1 MPKKENLLNQKFGRL
16 LVIEPCENINGRTA
30 WKCQCECGN
39 VIKVISKSLKNGNT
53 QSCGCLHKEI
63 VSKQFSKNIIN
74 QRFGKLIAICPTNE
88 RKHGSVVWKCICD
101 CGNEHY
107 ATAELL
113 LSDHCLSCGCLKS
126 KGENKIKKILQ
137 QENILF
143 VQQFPVLINGAKYYF
158 DFGIYNDN
166 GQLDYLIE
174 YDGEHHYKSSERG
187 WHTTQHLKVTQY
199 RDQLKNHWCKTNN
212 IKLIRIPY
220 WDYDKIDIKYIKEK
234 EGAL

>member
-1 MPKKENLLNQKFGRL
+1 M
-16 LVIEPCENINGRTA
+16 
-30 WKCQCECGN
+30 
-39 VIKVISKSLKNGNT
+39 
-53 QSCGCLHKEI
+53 
-63 VSKQFSKNIIN
+63 
-74 QRFGKLIAICPTNE
+74 IAVCPTNK

-113 LSDHCLSCGCLKS
+113 LSNHCLSCGCLKS

-166 GQLDYLIE
+166 GQLDCLIE

-187 WHTTQHLKVTQY
+187 WHTT
-199 RDQLKNHWCKTNN
+199 
-212 IKLIRIPY
+212 
-220 WDYDKIDIKYIKEK
+220 
-234 EGAL
+234 